1 VPRRIPDVDDWIEA
15 SDRRALLKV
24 LGVHGRG
31 VGEGWAEYTVTPTAA
46 STDGRGSVSSFA
58 ATIAADM
65 GVLVAATTTIDTD
78 IEENNGTAE
87 LSMTH
92 VEQPSGPLLVR
103 CEVASEAPYMRV
115 VLVTVRDDRGV
126 TTAHGRGTFAV
137 RPKAPNPPVPA

>member
-1 VPRRIPDVDDWIEA
+1 MPRRIPAVEEWIEA
-15 SDRRALLKV
+15 SERRPLLRV
-24 LGVHGRG
+24 LGIRGRG
-31 VGEGWAEYTVTPTAA
+31 IGEGWAEYTVAPTTA

-65 GVLVAATTTIDTD
+65 GVLVSATTTIDTD

-92 VEQPSGPLLVR
+92 VEPSAGALIVR

-115 VLVTVRDDRGV
+115 VLVTIRDERGV

-137 RPKAPNPPVPA
+137 RPKQTSA

>member
-1 VPRRIPDVDDWIEA
+1 VPRRVPNLREWIAA
-15 SDRRALLKV
+15 SEQRALLKV

-31 VGEGWAEYTVTPTAA
+31 VGEGWAEYTVEPSAA

-92 VEQPSGPLLVR
+92 VQQPAGPLLVR

-115 VLVTVRDDRGV
+115 VLITVRDERGV

-137 RPKAPNPPVPA
+137 RPKPAPAS

>member
-1 VPRRIPDVDDWIEA
+1 MPRRIPNIDEWIEA
-15 SDRRALLKV
+15 SERRELLRV
-24 LGVHGRG
+24 LGIRGKG

-46 STDGRGSVSSFA
+46 PMDGRGSASSFA
-58 ATIAADM
+58 ATIAGDM

-92 VEQPSGPLLVR
+92 VEPPVGSLLVR

-115 VLVTVRDDRGV
+115 VLVTVRDERGV
-126 TTAHGRGTFAV
+126 VTAHGRGTFAV
-137 RPKAPNPPVPA
+137 RPKQVPA